1 MDLARQG
8 RARRAG
14 RPVRK
19 EFDVDSDVKSAVL
32 FGSCDNQLR
41 VYLNGEDVAASEA

>member
-1 MDLARQG
+1 
-8 RARRAG
+8 
-14 RPVRK
+14 
-19 EFDVDSDVKSAVL
+19 VL